1 MRSVGQ
7 AARAL
12 DEGRRLAEEH
22 GRPDLSAHLQAAGE
36 RLAARLFP
44 VAIVGEFKRGKSTL
58 VNALIQTDVCPV
70 DADIVT
76 AVPTLVRFGEE
87 ASATALLQAEPVP
100 GQAERSPEPVAEP
113 VDVDRLMALVGESAD
128 PAWRRRLQSVEV
140 RLPHRLLRSGL
151 ALVDTPGVGGLES
164 AHGQVTL
171 GALARTSALIFVTDA
186 SQELTA
192 PEVDFLRTALERC
205 PTGVCVVTKTDLY
218 PQWRRIVEL
227 DRGHLAAAGIDMPV
241 VPVSSFLR
249 LRAWREPELNE
260 ESGFAPLFD
269 WLREAVVEAAAAELA
284 GAAQRDLGFV
294 QNQLRAELTAELQ
307 VIEAPDERRTESV
320 VEELHK
326 KHERTRRLVADR
338 AGWKQA
344 LFDGVEDLFA
354 DVRHDLS
361 ERLRLLTRE
370 AEGVIDQG
378 DPKETWPD
386 VEVWLQRQLVG
397 VATANYDLL
406 TERAQE
412 LAADVA
418 EQFRLESEVPLDLGL
433 TAPAEVLR
441 GLSMDP
447 GDVDA
452 AGGQR
457 LARMVFAGRTAI
469 IIPYVVFGVMGGAG
483 FILLATLGPLSLV
496 LGAGIGRKLL
506 RDERQRQLTYR
517 RQQAKIACR
526 RYLDEA
532 AFVIGKDCQD
542 SLRRTRRELRD
553 EFEARAALLNVSAE
567 RALLGAQRAAGLTPE
582 EQHRRARELAER
594 QRRIDR
600 LGGPARGAA

>member
-1 MRSVGQ
+1 MRAVGH
-7 AARAL
+7 AVRAL
-12 DEGRRLAEEH
+12 DEGRKLAELH
-22 GRPDLSAHLQAAGE
+22 GRPDLGEHLAAAGE

-44 VAIVGEFKRGKSTL
+44 VAVVGEFKRGKSTL

-76 AVPTLVRFGEE
+76 AVPTLVRYAEE
-87 ASATALLQAEPVP
+87 ASATALLQAE
-100 GQAERSPEPVAEP
+100 GDKNGEPVAQP
-113 VDVDRLMALVGESAD
+113 VDVDRLMDLVGETAD

-140 RLPHRLLRSGL
+140 RVPHRLLKSGL

-164 AHGQVTL
+164 AHGTVTL
-171 GALARTSALIFVTDA
+171 AALARTSALIFVTDA

-192 PEVDFLRTALERC
+192 PEVDFLRSALSRC

-218 PQWRRIVEL
+218 PQWRRIADL
-227 DRGHLAAAGIDMPV
+227 DRDHLAAAGIDMPV
-241 VPVSSFLR
+241 IPVSSFLR

-269 WLREAVVEAAAAELA
+269 WLRTQVVEAAAAELA
-284 GAAQRDLGFV
+284 GAARRDLGFV
-294 QNQLRAELTAELQ
+294 QEQLRAELTAEQQ
-307 VIEAPDERRTESV
+307 VIELAPEEGERV
-320 VEELHK
+320 VEELQRR
-326 KHERTRRLVADR
+326 HERTRRLVADR

-344 LFDGVEDLFA
+344 LSDGVEDLFA

-361 ERLRLLTRE
+361 ERLRVLTRE
-370 AEGVIDQG
+370 AETVIEQG

-386 VEVWLQRQLVG
+386 VEVWLQRRLVG

-406 TERAQE
+406 SERAEE
-412 LAADVA
+412 LAAEVA
-418 EQFRLESEVPLDLGL
+418 DQFRLESEVPLDLGL
-433 TAPAEVLR
+433 TAPADVLR

-447 GDVDA
+447 GDLEA

-457 LARMVFAGRTAI
+457 LARMVFAGRTAV
-469 IIPYVVFGVMGGAG
+469 IIPYVVFGVMGSGSLL
-483 FILLATLGPLSLV
+483 LLATLGPLSLV

-517 RQQAKIACR
+517 RQQAKIAVR

-553 EFEARAALLNVSAE
+553 EFEARAAVLNMSAE
-567 RALLGAQRAAGLTPE
+567 RALLGAQRAASLSPDE
-582 EQHRRARELAER
+582 AAERKAELARR
-594 QRRIDR
+594 QREIDR
-600 LGGPARGAA
+600 IGATRGVA

>member
-1 MRSVGQ
+1 
-7 AARAL
+7 
-12 DEGRRLAEEH
+12 
-22 GRPDLSAHLQAAGE
+22 
-36 RLAARLFP
+36 
-44 VAIVGEFKRGKSTL
+44 
-58 VNALIQTDVCPV
+58 
-70 DADIVT
+70 
-76 AVPTLVRFGEE
+76 VRYAPE
-87 ASATALLQAEPVP
+87 ASATALLQAE
-100 GQAERSPEPVAEP
+100 GDKETEPVAET
-113 VDVDRLMALVGESAD
+113 VDVDRLMDLVGESAD
-128 PAWRRRLQSVEV
+128 PVWRRRLQSVEV

-164 AHGQVTL
+164 AHGTVTL

-218 PQWRRIVEL
+218 PQWRRIVDL
-227 DRGHLAAAGIDMPV
+227 DRQHLANAGIDMPV

-249 LRAWREPELNE
+249 LRAWRDPDLNA

-269 WLREAVVEAAAAELA
+269 WLREAVVEAATQELA
-284 GAAQRDLGFV
+284 GAAQRDIGFV
-294 QNQLRAELTAELQ
+294 QEQLRAEVTAQLQ
-307 VIEAPDERRTESV
+307 VIEAEPEESQKV
-320 VEELHK
+320 VEELARR
-326 KHERTRRLVADR
+326 HEKTRRLVADR

-344 LFDGVEDLFA
+344 LFDGMEDLFA

-361 ERLRLLTRE
+361 ERLRVLTRE
-370 AEGVIDQG
+370 VEAVIDQG

-386 VEVWLQRQLVG
+386 IEVWLQRRLVG
-397 VATANYDLL
+397 LATANYDLL
-406 TERAQE
+406 TERAEE

-433 TAPAEVLR
+433 TAPKDVLR
-441 GLSMDP
+441 GLALDP
-447 GDVDA
+447 GDADA

-457 LARMVFAGRTAI
+457 MARMVFAGRTAV
-469 IIPYVVFGVMGGAG
+469 IIPYVVFGVMGSGSLL
-483 FILLATLGPLSLV
+483 LLATLGPLSLV

-532 AFVIGKDCQD
+532 NFVIGKDCQD

-553 EFEARAALLNVSAE
+553 EFEARAAVLNMSAE
-567 RALLGAQRAAGLTPE
+567 RALLGAQQAAQLTPE
-582 EQHRRARELAER
+582 QQQQKARELAER

-600 LGGPARGAA
+600 LGGGTRGAA